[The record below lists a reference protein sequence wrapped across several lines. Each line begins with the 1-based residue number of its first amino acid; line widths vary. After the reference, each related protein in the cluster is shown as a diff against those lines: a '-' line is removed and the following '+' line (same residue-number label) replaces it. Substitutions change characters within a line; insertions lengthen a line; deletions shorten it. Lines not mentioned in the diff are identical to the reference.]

1 MSQVRQFI
9 DQIAAGQSAD
19 AKESLE
25 NILSGKAFESL
36 DLYKKEIAS
45 SIFGGIE
52 EAKEC
57 DTEKEDDEDDE
68 DEKEDKMKKEEF
80 DQLDEVSK
88 DTLKSYVKKASVDAG
103 TNQLKMVRKNKND
116 TMKVGAPKEGPDYRN
131 IGKQRSAGISKA
143 LDKLSK

>member
-36 DLYKKEIAS
+36 DSYKKDIAS
-45 SIFGGIE
+45 SIFGGVA

-57 DTEKEDDEDDE
+57 DTEDKEEDDE
-68 DEKEDKMKKEEF
+68 DEKEDDKKESE
-80 DQLDEVSK
+80 K
-88 DTLKSYVKKASVDAG
+88 
-103 TNQLKMVRKNKND
+103 
-116 TMKVGAPKEGPDYRN
+116 
-131 IGKQRSAGISKA
+131 
-143 LDKLSK
+143 

>member
-9 DQIAAGQSAD
+9 DQIAAGHSAD

-36 DLYKKEIAS
+36 DMYKKEIAS

-57 DTEKEDDEDDE
+57 DTEEEDDE
-68 DEKEDKMKKEEF
+68 DEKENDDEKEDDKKESE
-80 DQLDEVSK
+80 K
-88 DTLKSYVKKASVDAG
+88 
-103 TNQLKMVRKNKND
+103 
-116 TMKVGAPKEGPDYRN
+116 
-131 IGKQRSAGISKA
+131 
-143 LDKLSK
+143 

>member
-36 DLYKKEIAS
+36 DLYKKEISS

>member
-52 EAKEC
+52 EEKEC

-131 IGKQRSAGISKA
+131 IGKQREAGISKA
-143 LDKLSK
+143 LSKM

>member
-9 DQIAAGQSAD
+9 DQIAAGHSAD

-36 DLYKKEIAS
+36 DMYKKEIAS

-57 DTEKEDDEDDE
+57 DTEEEDDE